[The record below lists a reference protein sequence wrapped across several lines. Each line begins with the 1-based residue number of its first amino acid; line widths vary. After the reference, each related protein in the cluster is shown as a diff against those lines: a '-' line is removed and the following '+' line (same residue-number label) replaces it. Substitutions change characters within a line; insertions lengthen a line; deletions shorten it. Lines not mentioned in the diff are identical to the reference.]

1 MALRFDENRKLAWV
15 VLAACVLLSLLA
27 LGGGALVRERS
38 KVLKVF
44 DEGTDTTL
52 PVRYSMDAYLD
63 SASEY
68 AQVMASEAEIH
79 MGQSQLTDAANAEA
93 ADLAKDALGLDAR
106 FDAFISLTAHVEKLY
121 SNMKINVSDADFRD
135 FKLAYDN
142 FIGQVDMLNRDE
154 YHALAKSYNALI
166 AGFPGGVIA
175 RILGQGALNTFGG

>member
-15 VLAACVLLSLLA
+15 VLAACVLVSLLA
-27 LGGGALVRERS
+27 LGGGALARERG

-44 DEGTDTTL
+44 DEGTDPTL

-63 SASEY
+63 SAAEY

-79 MGQSQLTDAANAEA
+79 LGQSQLTEDVSAEA
-93 ADLAKDALGLDAR
+93 TDLAKDALGLDAR
-106 FDAFISLTAHVEKLY
+106 CEAYTALTAHVEKLY
-121 SNMKINVSDADFRD
+121 SNMKANVSDADFRD

-142 FIGQVDMLNRDE
+142 FFGQVDMLSRDD

-166 AGFPGGVIA
+166 SGFPGGVIA
-175 RILGQGALNTFGG
+175 GILGQGTLNTFGG